1 MKRNPHGVLYPIGTR
16 VHAPGRGHGTVL
28 AAHERYD
35 VHWPLRNRTQY
46 DAPGHILTPAGTHES
61 LFPPVA
67 EMHANPHKPLTIAQ
81 VKKRAFALGNTHR
94 MEEAAGR
101 HARVFAIEDEFNQWQ
116 ATLTPAQQKVAGSEW
131 TRGNWHKN
139 PDSWVVVQEPGKVL
153 NAMGYRST
161 MGPYLDKKKARAAAK
176 KYGGHLRGHR
186 ADAATSW
193 YGRNHPDVVAHL
205 RGPSSRK
212 DLPSQDVIVDEIDA
226 SGARTGPSKHFRT
239 LAAAEKFIHHS
250 YSWDPD
256 ADVNRYRYALR
267 TKAPL
272 PNPKRNPIA
281 SGRYVL
287 PLDLDQLTGA
297 ALLDI
302 LRRLPRSADKAYR
315 ARREAGEMVAPAA
328 RAVIRSYA
336 GKRVR

>member
-1 MKRNPHGVLYPIGTR
+1 MKRNPHGILYPVGTR
-16 VHAPGRGHGTVL
+16 VHAPGRGEGVIIG
-28 AAHERYD
+28 AHERYD
-35 VHWPLRNRTQY
+35 VEWPLYNRTQY
-46 DAPGHILTPAGTHES
+46 DAAEHTLTPVRVSAAPRTEH
-61 LFPPVA
+61 
-67 EMHANPHKPLTIAQ
+67 EMHVNPLTISQ
-81 VKKRAFALGNTHR
+81 VKKRAFAFGNTHR

-101 HARVFAIEDEFNQWQ
+101 HARVFAIEDEFNAWR
-116 ATLTPAQQKVAGSEW
+116 ATLTPTQQKAADAEW

-153 NAMGYRST
+153 NAMGYSST
-161 MGPYLDKKKARAAAK
+161 MGPYFDKKKARAAAK

-239 LAAAEKFIHHS
+239 LYAAEKFIHHS
-250 YSWDPD
+250 YSWDPV

-272 PNPKRNPIA
+272 PNPKRNPVA
-281 SGRYVL
+281 NGRYVL
-287 PLDLDQLTGA
+287 PLDLDDLNA
-297 ALLDI
+297 VALLDI
-302 LRRLPRSADKAYR
+302 MRRLPPGADKAYR
-315 ARREAGEMVAPAA
+315 KRRGAGESAAQAA
-328 RAVIRSYA
+328 RAVIRSYE
-336 GKRVR
+336 GKKVR